1 MTLVNCPFCGVATDV
16 RHETQ
21 QACIA
26 ALHAEI
32 ARTRR
37 IIDSVTD
44 SRPPGSE
51 QEERDPQLT

>member
-21 QACIA
+21 QACIE
-26 ALHAEI
+26 ALHTEI

-44 SRPPGSE
+44 SRPPLSE